1 MGLTEINL
9 IWLFYCKRAV
19 NMNSSNGF
27 LWFVQFLG
35 SAQFRA
41 KESSV
46 LHFAGYS
53 QSGQLKANSSTF
65 NCHRNF
71 TSCPPSLVRFYDGP
85 QHRGGDG
92 GGDRQVQ
99 AGGDQILHQPVP
111 GDPRHLLPV
120 RLPVPHS
127 LHTGPGHLN
136 NVSDLYGS
144 KMSLLHVSGC
154 ICLLNTLFTV
164 KWPIMSSNTER
175 QIAPGQAVGKN
186 KPFGHFNWLKCM
198 KWWINISVADY
209 ISNAECIGI
218 AARPREI
225 NVNSADEI
233 NIQQTITFPFCIQ
246 RKSFNLQTI

>member
-19 NMNSSNGF
+19 NMKSSNGF

-71 TSCPPSLVRFYDGP
+71 TSCPPSDFMMDP
-85 QHRGGDG
+85 NTEGDTEEETG
-92 GGDRQVQ
+92 KSRLEEIKYYTSLFLGTLAICCLFAFLFLIPFILDPAISTMWATYRDLKRQ
-99 AGGDQILHQPVP
+99 
-111 GDPRHLLPV
+111 
-120 RLPVPHS
+120 
-127 LHTGPGHLN
+127 T
-136 NVSDLYGS
+136 
-144 KMSLLHVSGC
+144 LLHVSGC

-186 KPFGHFNWLKCM
+186 NPFGHFNWLKCR
-198 KWWINISVADY
+198 KWWIHISVANY

-218 AARPREI
+218 AARHREI

-233 NIQQTITFPFCIQ
+233 NIQQTITFPFRIQ
-246 RKSFNLQTI
+246 RKSYNL